1 MWKTVT
7 YRSPL
12 YHSKKYKDNNEKS
25 TKTNSRRAI
34 VKNIVKD
41 VKKMKRAFTMVNNQ
55 LQQLKEDESD
65 MTYSEKEDEASHF
78 HIDDCNVGK
87 SGFQFSQLKE

>member
-1 MWKTVT
+1 
-7 YRSPL
+7 
-12 YHSKKYKDNNEKS
+12 
-25 TKTNSRRAI
+25 
-34 VKNIVKD
+34 
-41 VKKMKRAFTMVNNQ
+41 MKRAFTMVNNQ